1 MYCPNCKQSFE
12 GKFCPEC
19 GSKLIEEPQASGISI
34 NLGDANAISGGINIT
49 DSHNV
54 YNTDNSVHNVHNV
67 VNTTTNITNVEAQKT
82 KEQIELERANRK
94 AFQEACEL
102 LCTGSTFSQES
113 LIELEELRLELG
125 MSEREAKGIIDS
137 ITNLKAQQAK
147 TASLTGLAKIQFKSM
162 VNAVNTNNRQQI
174 AANLIQYT
182 TLADNHNDDDVQYY
196 FSLILALANPKL
208 LADRMATADKNH
220 KSYWMEYWSYFACLM
235 TQNRPAASAI
245 LATLHSRY
253 GGRFPESNMILLAAV
268 DEYLKGN
275 KEEAL
280 SLYNEKTGDV
290 SDILV
295 NFDKAFVSLLHG
307 YVNEQENTAIYTEL
321 LSQDYPVLK
330 QQTTYSIRN
339 LKAWDDFRV
348 AERLCALVEGT
359 VNSSKA
365 RHSCGYSERYTSNSL
380 EISRAFSIPN
390 DVIVSEIPLSV
401 AKDIIEVCK
410 EAIKKGECRIEF
422 LVDGMSGQDA
432 VKNELNDSILK
443 LNDSNSEVE
452 MLSQR
457 YAELANRMSA
467 KDKEKRQLYALVRR
481 NPSKEYEDAYEQVN
495 NEYKALL
502 MECRECQNALQ
513 KLKES
518 GC

>member
-1 MYCPNCKQSFE
+1 MYCPNCKQSYE

-19 GSKLIEEPQASGISI
+19 GTKLIEEPQASGISI

-67 VNTTTNITNVEAQKT
+67 VNTTTQITNVEAQKT

-113 LIELEELRLELG
+113 LVELEELRLELG

-208 LADRMATADKNH
+208 LADRMATADENY
-220 KSYWMEYWSYFACLM
+220 KSYWMEYWSYFANLM

-307 YVNEQENTAIYTEL
+307 YVNEQENTAIYTAL

-339 LKAWDDFRV
+339 LKIWDSWNTKV
-348 AERLCALVEGT
+348 LCPLVEGAI
-359 VNSSKA
+359 NSSKA
-365 RHSCGYSERYTSNSL
+365 RHSHGYAERYTSDRY
-380 EISRAFSIPN
+380 EIQNAFCVPN
-390 DVIVSEIPLSV
+390 DVIVSEIPLNV

-410 EAIKKGECRIEF
+410 KYIMKHECQIEF
-422 LVDGMSGQDA
+422 LVDGLSEPA
-432 VKNELNDSILK
+432 AAKNELNESIQK
-443 LNDSNSEVE
+443 IMDTA
-452 MLSQR
+452 
-457 YAELANRMSA
+457 AEIETVGQKIKELLEIINPV
-467 KDKEKRQLYALVRR
+467 DKEKRQLYQIMRSD
-481 NPSKEYEDAYEQVN
+481 PTKENEDAYEQKN
-495 NEYKALL
+495 SKYKALMNEL
-502 MECRECQNALQ
+502 REYMRIQRELEESCR
-513 KLKES
+513 
-518 GC
+518 